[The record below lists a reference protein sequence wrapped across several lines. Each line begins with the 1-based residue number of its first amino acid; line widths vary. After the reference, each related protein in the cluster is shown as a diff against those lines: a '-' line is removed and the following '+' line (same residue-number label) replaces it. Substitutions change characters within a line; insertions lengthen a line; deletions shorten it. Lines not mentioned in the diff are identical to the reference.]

1 MILYHYSVDSYSSG
15 STLIND
21 YKKQFRFAEPFLLA
35 PEKGDDC
42 FWSVYFSAMSYS
54 RELCA
59 LGLRKYENY
68 VKDAVEGIFE
78 YVRRQRFHDN
88 SASRLGCVYYCDSR
102 EEAIAYL
109 KEDCIDNGNF
119 TLDRVKLLEVE
130 VENDSIYRYDQSF
143 YNEACDIMENERDLD
158 TVKRLAEYY
167 FSAKTS
173 AAPLIEILSDGK
185 NQILRELPIEL

>member
-15 STLIND
+15 SMLIND

-35 PEKGDDC
+35 LEKGDDC

-78 YVRRQRFHDN
+78 YVRRHQFHNN

-130 VENDSIYRYDQSF
+130 VESDSIYRYDQNF
-143 YNEACDIMENERDLD
+143 YNEACDIMENECDLD
-158 TVKRLAEYY
+158 TVKHLAEYY